1 MIISNDKNYYFAYEY
16 SELSTF
22 GEIHF
27 ANQLLGFRDFGFRSF
42 EFRKKE
48 GTPLIL

>member
-1 MIISNDKNYYFAYEY
+1 MNIQK
-16 SELSTF
+16 LSTF

-48 GTPLIL
+48 VTPLIL